1 MNSVKSSTY
10 EISHLLTSPT
20 LTSQNIVYGQTG
32 LEGHVLDER
41 GLPLQDA
48 NVFIKNSDKGTS
60 TNPEGHF
67 FIELENGSYTV
78 LISSLGYKTQTISF
92 SIDREVKDLKEIYL
106 VSSPQIMDEVVV
118 SGSRTLEKITES
130 PASVD
135 LIYESQFENFRGSPE
150 ELFAL
155 QKGVDFARIGNFL
168 GSISIRGFNSAFNQ
182 KMLLLDD
189 NRIANI
195 RIRTPVGPMSPF
207 VKEDIERVEIILGPS
222 SALYG
227 PNCLNGLFYTFPNRR
242 LNIQAQMLSWGPGQ
256 TNCSMCECDM
266 PIK

>member
-1 MNSVKSSTY
+1 
-10 EISHLLTSPT
+10 
-20 LTSQNIVYGQTG
+20 
-32 LEGHVLDER
+32 
-41 GLPLQDA
+41 
-48 NVFIKNSDKGTS
+48 
-60 TNPEGHF
+60 
-67 FIELENGSYTV
+67 
-78 LISSLGYKTQTISF
+78 
-92 SIDREVKDLKEIYL
+92 
-106 VSSPQIMDEVVV
+106 MDEVVV

-130 PASVD
+130 PASID
-135 LIYESQFENFRGSPE
+135 LIDGAQFENFRGSPE

-207 VKEDIERVEIILGPS
+207 VKEDIERVEIVLGPS

-227 PNCLNGLFYTFPNRR
+227 PNCLNGLFYTVSKSPFDYPGTDVVLGAGSNELLNVRMRHAHKINNKWAYKITFEYLSGVEEDFTDSVYNTYWYTAWKSRSGIRQKCIIPERRWQQPTINRQKKVKLGSTIR
-242 LNIQAQMLSWGPGQ
+242 LTITIVSVQEA
-256 TNCSMCECDM
+256 E
-266 PIK
+266 II

>member
-1 MNSVKSSTY
+1 MKPLGF
-10 EISHLLTSPT
+10 LLLLFS
-20 LTSQNIVYGQTG
+20 LSQNICYSRTG
-32 LEGHVLDER
+32 LEGRVLDER
-41 GLPLQDA
+41 GLPLHDA
-48 NVFIKNSDKGTS
+48 NVFITNLNKGTS
-60 TNPEGHF
+60 TNSEGYF
-67 FIELENGSYTV
+67 FVELENGTYTV
-78 LISSLGYKTQTISF
+78 LISSLGYQTQTINF
-92 SIDREVKDLKEIYL
+92 SIDSEVKDLSEIHL
-106 VSSPQIMDEVVV
+106 VSAPLIMDEVVV

-130 PASVD
+130 PAAVD
-135 LIYESQFENFRGSPE
+135 LISGYQFENFRGSPE

-227 PNCLNGLFYTFPNRR
+227 P
-242 LNIQAQMLSWGPGQ
+242 
-256 TNCSMCECDM
+256 
-266 PIK
+266 